1 MREESYSECYCCGH
15 NFPDLDLIWDEGD
28 EQWCMGCI
36 DIWERTFQEDWATGK
51 PLSPATTCID
61 CGQKGHHN
69 TNCPSES

>member
-1 MREESYSECYCCGH
+1 MREAHSECFSCGQS
-15 NFPDLDLIWDEGD
+15 FPENQLIWDEGD
-28 EQWCMGCI
+28 VQWCMGCI
-36 DIWERTFQEDWATGK
+36 NEWERRYQEDWATGK